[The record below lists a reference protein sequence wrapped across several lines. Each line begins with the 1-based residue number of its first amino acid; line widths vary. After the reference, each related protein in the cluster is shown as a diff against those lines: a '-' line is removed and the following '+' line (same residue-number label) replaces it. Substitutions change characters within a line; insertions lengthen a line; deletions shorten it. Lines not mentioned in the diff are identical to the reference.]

1 MMVLGSFIPSRMRG
15 GFKKV
20 LVDVFVCASIG
31 QKRRWGGALSRI
43 SASLRV
49 TGFSPFSPVMDGGVF
64 PSGGAPPHRPLVCCT
79 AGAPPQAET
88 LWGDSAGGGGSPQ
101 NLKKKKTRSGG
112 GAAAG

>member
-49 TGFSPFSPVMDGGVF
+49 TGFSPFAPVMDWAV
-64 PSGGAPPHRPLVCCT
+64 
-79 AGAPPQAET
+79 
-88 LWGDSAGGGGSPQ
+88 SPQ
-101 NLKKKKTRSGG
+101 
-112 GAAAG
+112 GATPNNALVPAMAKARPDARNRFRDRAPFYGSVESEGQH